1 MKIKNKKI
9 EFCCEESE
17 KHPFGLD
24 KRNYENILQY
34 VEVFDDDG
42 FIQNEGTRIEQTIK
56 YCPFCGVATTI
67 DKEIERGI

>member
-56 YCPFCGVATTI
+56 Y
-67 DKEIERGI
+67 